1 MNERY
6 KRFSELLALMKT
18 THDSKGADYE
28 GNGRPYENLRA
39 AEDWGVGSW
48 KYALMR
54 CEEKTRRLKSY
65 AQGATLNNESAFDS
79 LLDNAV
85 LHLIA
90 YVLLEEE
97 LLASRDSDAA
107 APTAT
112 PAQAPAST
120 LDFVITAQGAHISA
134 HSDRDCCS
142 TDQLHQGRWAGSTSS

>member
-1 MNERY
+1 MSERY
-6 KRFSELLALMKT
+6 ARFSELLSLMKS

-28 GNGRPYENLRA
+28 GKGRPYENLRA
-39 AEDWGVGSW
+39 AEAWGVGSW

-97 LLASRDSDAA
+97 LNAAKGNNFDSIEH
-107 APTAT
+107 
-112 PAQAPAST
+112 
-120 LDFVITAQGAHISA
+120 L
-134 HSDRDCCS
+134 
-142 TDQLHQGRWAGSTSS
+142 